1 MLLLGCALAVAVL
14 AVAVLSLG
22 GLTVPLLAQ
31 QQAEGGGSM
40 RVADDLGRPTGVG
53 FEARLRFV
61 NEGWFPVTVT
71 GVGLRADGLRL
82 LSVQAD
88 GGHPFPHTIPAGGSV
103 VLSLTMEITDCASA
117 ATSRAPVEFQV
128 ARWWGTVTGTAE
140 RQSLFPEEPWQNFQ
154 VSVVC
159 RQ

>member
-14 AVAVLSLG
+14 GVAGLSLG

-31 QQAEGGGSM
+31 HRAEGGGSM

-53 FEARLRFV
+53 LEAKLRFV

-71 GVGLRADGLRL
+71 GAGLRADGLQL

-117 ATSRAPVEFQV
+117 ATTRARVEFQV
-128 ARWWGTVTGTAE
+128 ERWWGTVIGAAE
-140 RQSLFPEEPWQNFQ
+140 PQSLFPEEPWQDFQ
-154 VSVVC
+154 VRTAC
-159 RQ
+159 GQ